1 MKAFYILKPD
11 MLENKEFL
19 LAYREMIQDSKF
31 MKSLGTYNL
40 GNWCELASL
49 LYDIYP
55 SDKKQ
60 EDVIAWRKKMM
71 ITIMGYYK
79 YYKEKEALIDIID
92 VPSDMLVAM
101 EEKKKEY
108 RKLYVYD
115 RDKYFVNIA
124 SDGNISYND
133 CMSSIDLSKVN
144 ASYYMTKK
152 GHDEEIHVGY
162 NLILFNKIHSPDP
175 TREDIERDMEIIR
188 KHAEAKKLALKWR

>member
-1 MKAFYILKPD
+1 

-40 GNWCELASL
+40 GNWCELAPL

-79 YYKEKEALIDIID
+79 YYKERR
-92 VPSDMLVAM
+92 M
-101 EEKKKEY
+101 
-108 RKLYVYD
+108 KL
-115 RDKYFVNIA
+115 N
-124 SDGNISYND
+124 
-133 CMSSIDLSKVN
+133 
-144 ASYYMTKK
+144 
-152 GHDEEIHVGY
+152 
-162 NLILFNKIHSPDP
+162 
-175 TREDIERDMEIIR
+175 
-188 KHAEAKKLALKWR
+188 